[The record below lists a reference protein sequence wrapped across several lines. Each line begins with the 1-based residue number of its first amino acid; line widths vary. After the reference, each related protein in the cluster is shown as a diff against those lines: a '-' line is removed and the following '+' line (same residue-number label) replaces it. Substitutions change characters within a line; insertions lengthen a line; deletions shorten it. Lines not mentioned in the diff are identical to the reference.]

1 MENISNL
8 NSFNNKHEGNKNNK
22 KNIEYLTSIN
32 HPNIYINKLKYKKGN
47 ANKKNQGIINKKLLS
62 SQTKIE
68 FTQRTQY
75 RNSKRSGLTEIIS
88 NFDELKINTT
98 DININTKDTKDKN
111 DDNKELRKI
120 NYNPQ
125 SQIPNSLKIK

>member
-8 NSFNNKHEGNKNNK
+8 NSFNNKHKGNKNNK
-22 KNIEYLTSIN
+22 KNIEYLTSI
-32 HPNIYINKLKYKKGN
+32 N